1 MSVPDLEG
9 MQKKIAELLVPMID
23 EYYREKF
30 IKGWYI
36 LGLYTCIHQSSLDI
50 KQIADSLTSESVVKN
65 RAKSLTSQKR
75 PNREFWEVSYKLG
88 YKDRNLSLVP

>member
-30 IKGWYI
+30 IKG
-36 LGLYTCIHQSSLDI
+36 
-50 KQIADSLTSESVVKN
+50 
-65 RAKSLTSQKR
+65 
-75 PNREFWEVSYKLG
+75 
-88 YKDRNLSLVP
+88 